1 MIRRLRERGS
11 IMVLF
16 TLMIPTLLIP
26 LTGLAIDATIARFTQ
41 ARLQAAVDGSVLG
54 AGRLLGTTADPQTAA
69 GEFLA
74 ANFRTD
80 GSMGTFGATN
90 LQYTAVYTPG
100 VTKKIDVSATAD
112 VPLLFLRILG
122 QTKATVA
129 AAGEATRTDSRIVVV
144 LDNSPSMT
152 NSDGAGSTVFADARN
167 YAAGFVQKF
176 TSSSDEMGLVMID
189 SSGYV
194 AYPPSNPSWDSTIT
208 STSSGG
214 PKTGFLDTTDPNNLV
229 NQINATNA
237 GGSGYT
243 GTSDALSVAYVEL
256 QKAHLK
262 DLAHDGVDYRLNSIV
277 MLTDGLPQSVTVYA
291 NNPND
296 TTGGA
301 ANCCGPGPSNQG
313 ALKRAT
319 GCTNKISSTT
329 PNPPKIVGWVGESRP
344 FTSSNPMGLYQLYST
359 DSTSGHTTTWYL
371 ANPGSTTRTINPADG
386 GGCTSPFNSS
396 SGTPGDI
403 SSTTDFG
410 KIPNYDAWGNSLY
423 GTAYM
428 TASQFVDANGNPTTN
443 QLPYTTTFDEKQY
456 TSGTHW
462 SLAFWNAVDSAGNR
476 IRSDA
481 NLANRTGD
489 TQNMAVA
496 IYVIGYSGNGGIDQG
511 LLKRVANDKTCST
524 YNSAQPT
531 GLFVLAGNVTA
542 LQNAFN
548 TVYTAILRLAR

>member
-41 ARLQAAVDGSVLG
+41 ARLQAAVDGAALG
-54 AGRLLGTTADPQTAA
+54 AGRLLGTTADPQTVA

-80 GSMGTFGATN
+80 RSMGTFGANN
-90 LQYTAVYTPG
+90 LQSNIVYTPG
-100 VTKKIDVSATAD
+100 ITKRIDINASAD
-112 VPLLFLRILG
+112 VPLLFMRILG
-122 QTKATVA
+122 RTKATVA
-129 AAGEATRTDSRIVVV
+129 AAGSATRTDSRIVVII
-144 LDNSPSMT
+144 DNSPSM
-152 NSDGAGSTVFADARN
+152 SGMIAQAKS
-167 YAAGFVQKF
+167 YAAGFVQRF
-176 TSSSDEMGLVMID
+176 TSSSDEMGLVLID

-194 AYPPSNPSWDSTIT
+194 AYPPYNPNWDSTIT
-208 STSSGG
+208 ATSTGG
-214 PKTGFLDTTDPNNLV
+214 PKTGFLDTTDANNLV
-229 NQINATNA
+229 NQINAIQA

-243 GTSDALSVAYVEL
+243 GTSDALSVAYTEI
-256 QKAHLK
+256 QKTHLK
-262 DLAHDGVDYRLNSIV
+262 DLARDGVDYRLNSIV

-301 ANCCGPGPSNQG
+301 ANCCGPGPTNNQS

-319 GCTNKISSTT
+319 GCTNKITSLV
-329 PNPPKIVGWVGESRP
+329 PNPPKILGWVGESRP

-359 DSTSGHTTTWYL
+359 DSTATHTTTWYL
-371 ANPGSTTRTINPADG
+371 ANPGSTTRTINPANG

-396 SGTPGDI
+396 TGTPGDI

-410 KIPNYDAWGNSLY
+410 KIPNFDAWGNNMY

-428 TASQFVDANGNPTTN
+428 TASQFVDANGNTITN
-443 QLPYTTTFDEKQY
+443 QLPATTTFDEKQY

-462 SLAFWNAVDSAGNR
+462 SLAFWNAADSAGTR
-476 IRSDA
+476 IRTDA

-489 TQNMAVA
+489 TQNMAIA
-496 IYVIGYSGNGGIDQG
+496 IYVIGYAGNGGIDQG
-511 LLKRVANDKTCST
+511 LLKRIANDKTCPTYDST
-524 YNSAQPT
+524 QPT
-531 GLFVLAGNVTA
+531 GLFVLSGNTTA